1 MKLSHSKKKKKR
13 TEAALQSV
21 FCKVEKFFFFREND
35 DDRLCQSKHFAQG
48 RPKHLHTENETRK
61 SSNFLYFFFFPQLL
75 DTYKQKNSTLTFEGK
90 GILMCIPYF
99 CMTQFQ
105 IGNMKLLFSF

>member
-1 MKLSHSKKKKKR
+1 MKLSHSKKKDR
-13 TEAALQSV
+13 GSIAVCILQSR
-21 FCKVEKFFFFREND
+21 KVFFFFREND

-105 IGNMKLLFSF
+105 IGNIKLLFSFLK